1 MLNLFLAEFKRNWLE
16 FIRYPGEVIV
26 GTVILVV
33 LFYGFFIGASYM
45 AGTDAGFGGR
55 LDSIIV
61 GYVVWTLT
69 LHSLTSVANDL
80 QKEAQVGALQQVFL
94 SSYGPIRVFVSRT
107 IADILLTSMITLT
120 VLLAIMLLTGRYLDF
135 TATSLL
141 PLGAILLG
149 SFGLS
154 FLMGALALWL
164 KRVQQITNLGQF
176 VLLFLIIV
184 PFENWGGFAW
194 GMQFAFPIVP
204 GVGLLRDLLVRGTEL
219 NWNVLWLA
227 YANGL
232 IFTVLGLLAFRAT
245 VIKVKRLGTLGWY

>member
-1 MLNLFLAEFKRNWLE
+1 MPNLFLAEFKRNWLE

-26 GTVILVV
+26 GTVILIV

-45 AGTDAGFGGR
+45 AGTDAGFGER

-94 SSYGPIRVFVSRT
+94 SSYGPIRVFISRT
-107 IADILLTSMITLT
+107 IADILLTSVITLMI
-120 VLLAIMLLTGRYLDF
+120 LFAIILLTGRYLEF
-135 TATSLL
+135 TEVSLL
-141 PLGAILLG
+141 PLVAILLG

-154 FLMGALALWL
+154 FLIGALALWL

-176 VLLFLIIV
+176 MLLFLVMV
-184 PFENWGGFAW
+184 PFEDWGELAW
-194 GMQFAFPIVP
+194 SVQFLFPIVP
-204 GVGLLRDLLVRGTEL
+204 GVGLLRDLLVRGEEL
-219 NWNVLWLA
+219 NLGVLWLT

-232 IFTVLGLLAFRAT
+232 VYVVLGLT
-245 VIKVKRLGTLGWY
+245 VFKLTIRKVKRLGTLGWY